1 MKRFFS
7 RFRPAGPSHQKWNF
21 APDHHGFADSFR
33 PKPLGRV
40 DTFHSRYVQ
49 MLLDQDNV
57 AKTHNVLAAFFVWL
71 LLASFIV
78 FPGTFTTIQKS
89 IEDNDN
95 GHFPSKAAESIF
107 KSVKNVPLL
116 ALAAIMCSISV
127 IGMASLALRHMNN
140 YVWILN
146 KLFLPG
152 VANCTAGLIS
162 TLIGVYTQ
170 QKGVWSISAK
180 VTAIVEGCG
189 LAICGTIWYVV
200 DHYFL
205 CKVKET
211 HGTHYDEWPKQQDW
225 PQQHSDSFELPSK
238 YHGQKI

>member
-1 MKRFFS
+1 MTRFFD
-7 RFRPAGPSHQKWNF
+7 RFRPAGPAQQKWNF
-21 APDHHGFADSFR
+21 APDHHSLPDLFR
-33 PKPLGRV
+33 PKPLARA
-40 DTFHSRYVQ
+40 DSIHSRYVQ
-49 MLLDQDNV
+49 MLLDQDNI
-57 AKTHNVLAAFFVWL
+57 AKTHNILAAFFVWL

-78 FPGTFTTIQKS
+78 FPGTFTTIKKS
-89 IEDNDN
+89 IEDSDN
-95 GHFPSKAAESIF
+95 GTFPSKAAESIF

-127 IGMASLALRHMNN
+127 FGMAFLAFRHMSN

-170 QKGVWSISAK
+170 QKGIWSISAK

-189 LAICGTIWYVV
+189 VAICGTIWYVI

-211 HGTHYDEWPKQQDW
+211 HGAHYDEWPKQRS
-225 PQQHSDSFELPSK
+225 HEF
-238 YHGQKI
+238 

>member
-1 MKRFFS
+1 MNRLLD
-7 RFRPAGPSHQKWNF
+7 RFRPTNPANQKSN
-21 APDHHGFADSFR
+21 HGFFDAFQ
-33 PKPLGRV
+33 PKPLRRV
-40 DTFHSRYVQ
+40 DSFHSRYVQ

-57 AKTHNVLAAFFVWL
+57 ARTHNILASFFVWL

-89 IEDNDN
+89 IEKNQN
-95 GHFPSKAAESIF
+95 GDFPSKAAESFF

-127 IGMASLALRHMNN
+127 IGMAVLALRHMNN
-140 YVWILN
+140 YLWILN

-152 VANCTAGLIS
+152 FANCTAGLIS

-189 LAICGTIWYVV
+189 VAICGTIWYVV
-200 DHYFL
+200 DHFFL

-211 HGTHYDEWPKQQDW
+211 HDKHYDEWPKQR
-225 PQQHSDSFELPSK
+225 
-238 YHGQKI
+238 G